1 MFFAVAVIFGLVG
14 LLASLVGLLEFA
26 RVSRGDNLYLP
37 ATSGRAS
44 WARRLTGMYA
54 RGGENLNRRGPRS
67 ETFGDDVFSPA
78 GEISLAARPQHD
90 QLAAH

>member
-26 RVSRGDNLYLP
+26 RASRGDNLYLP
-37 ATSGRAS
+37 ATSGSARR
-44 WARRLTGMYA
+44 ARRLTGMYA
-54 RGGENLNRRGPRS
+54 RGVENLDRGGPRGD
-67 ETFGDDVFSPA
+67 TFGGDVFSPG
-78 GEISLAARPQHD
+78 GEISLAARPHHD